1 MELKRKV
8 KRKIGEYMS
17 KVNIIWASMF
27 GTAEDVAND
36 VYESTKDNLGFDVEI
51 HEMNDVDIESFQSM
65 ENVMFI
71 SSTTGQGDVPTNG
84 EAFFN
89 KLSEAEIDLSKM
101 KYGICT
107 LGDSSHT
114 YFCGAGKKI
123 NKRMEQLGATRI
135 TDVLE
140 CDGDDEGAR
149 EYSISTMKKL
159 IG

>member
-1 MELKRKV
+1 
-8 KRKIGEYMS
+8 
-17 KVNIIWASMF
+17 MF

-51 HEMNDVDIESFQSM
+51 NEMNDIDIESFQNM

-89 KLSEAEIDLSKM
+89 KLSESDLDLSKM
-101 KYGICT
+101 KYGICA

-123 NKRMEQLGATRI
+123 NKRMEELGAIRVADI
-135 TDVLE
+135 HE